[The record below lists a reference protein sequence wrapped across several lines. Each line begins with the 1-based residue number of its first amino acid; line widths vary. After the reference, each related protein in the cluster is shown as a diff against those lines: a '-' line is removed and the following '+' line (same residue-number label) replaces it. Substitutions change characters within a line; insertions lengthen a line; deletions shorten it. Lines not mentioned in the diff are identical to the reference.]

1 MIKYSDEFKIRAIQM
16 LLNGNAVEHVTRML
30 NITSHSNLH
39 D

>member
-1 MIKYSDEFKIRAIQM
+1 M

-39 D
+39 DYLASLQSQRH